1 MAVPRSVAQKVERL
15 RREIREH
22 EYRYYVL
29 DQPTISDRQFDRLMD
44 EQRERA
50 RAARKEEAIAPE
62 IRLAPGTSSRFVGYR
77 DYESESEIL
86 AVGGKDGHVLQMFAA
101 ASVLSSLVLSVTVL
115 NEGLITKALVGGG
128 LVVAALVAL
137 TL

>member
-1 MAVPRSVAQKVERL
+1 L
-15 RREIREH
+15 RAGAGPAPQVH
-22 EYRYYVL
+22 
-29 DQPTISDRQFDRLMD
+29 PS
-44 EQRERA
+44 RA
-50 RAARKEEAIAPE
+50 
-62 IRLAPGTSSRFVGYR
+62 GTR
-77 DYESESEIL
+77 